1 MLEIVDKNAFEIWQ
15 CWVTCYFFVGFKII
29 ILSSGHSI
37 WFVKYKFLA
46 KTWFVKSSTRIVK
59 YEWRVGRS
67 NPVRILK
74 TSRHSFSGKH
84 LCDGYGMD
92 II

>member
-1 MLEIVDKNAFEIWQ
+1 MIREV
-15 CWVTCYFFVGFKII
+15 CV
-29 ILSSGHSI
+29 
-37 WFVKYKFLA
+37 LA
-46 KTWFVKSSTRIVK
+46 KTWFVKTSTRIVK
-59 YEWRVGRS
+59 YESRVVKS

-74 TSRHSFSGKH
+74 PSRHDFSGKH